1 MRAISAKYE
10 KYVGRVVVII
20 YQDRAGR
27 LTQRR
32 ILIRSV
38 SDGLLRAYDLTRRAP
53 RVFDASRILA
63 AEPAASPA

>member
-1 MRAISAKYE
+1 MHAMSAKYE
-10 KYVGRVVVII
+10 KYVGRVMVII

-38 SDGLLRAYDLTRRAP
+38 SNGRLRAYDLTRRAP
-53 RVFDASRILA
+53 RLFDTSRILA
-63 AEPAASPA
+63 ADPAAGSA